1 MKLGRFHFAI
11 CGSSEEHSA
20 QARNL
25 KSKGAQPMMTKQ
37 VLCLNLMLD
46 DEIST
51 ESTVKPSASKATD
64 MSVSKSVATWLKPLA
79 QAILGQALVSRA
91 LPFLFSHGCV
101 EARWPLCRFG
111 ASGSARATLR
121 TTATSLS

>member
-1 MKLGRFHFAI
+1 MKTSGRMVDGPT
-11 CGSSEEHSA
+11 GS
-20 QARNL
+20 RDL
-25 KSKGAQPMMTKQ
+25 
-37 VLCLNLMLD
+37 
-46 DEIST
+46 
-51 ESTVKPSASKATD
+51 
-64 MSVSKSVATWLKPLA
+64 
-79 QAILGQALVSRA
+79 AILVQALVFRA